1 MLFVCAEYLNVCQL
15 RTVYFRRAWHPRR
28 IAYSN
33 DVVAFAIPGPEL
45 KIVDAI
51 PLFELV
57 EVVNMSDTD
66 VAHKSQDIDEEELD
80 IKSVKVNRTQ
90 KKSGDSNKVK
100 FRHALQLCTK
110 TDGDGYNSG
119 RQYIIQA
126 RNEPELKKIIK
137 DLTRLK

>member
-1 MLFVCAEYLNVCQL
+1 MLYRSRQL
-15 RTVYFRRAWHPRR
+15 RTLCFGRAWHPRR
-28 IAYSN
+28 FAYSN
-33 DVVAFAIPGPEL
+33 DAIAFALPGSL

-66 VAHKSQDIDEEELD
+66 VAQKSHSIDEDESD
-80 IKSVKVNRTQ
+80 SKSVKASKTQ

-100 FRHALQLCTK
+100 FRHAVQLCTK

-126 RNEPELKKIIK
+126 RNEQEHKTIIK
-137 DLTRLK
+137 DLTRFASDSD